1 MTDDQI
7 SKIGIS
13 HSGALM
19 CIQGRLGFTDNYI
32 QFNKIKCI
40 IKTILTR
47 FLYIVYSRVLP

>member
-7 SKIGIS
+7 SKTRTL

-32 QFNKIKCI
+32 QFNKIKFI
-40 IKTILTR
+40 
-47 FLYIVYSRVLP
+47 YDSD